1 MHECPLCGEV
11 CDCDLDDTWGLP
23 VPAKCPHVCEEDSDE
38 DWYGFEDDESLY
50 CPYCGKDYTDSTVI
64 GCPTCDPRA
73 RGEE

>member
-38 DWYGFEDDESLY
+38 DWYGFEDDLNTPNFSNI
-50 CPYCGKDYTDSTVI
+50 GKREKS
-64 GCPTCDPRA
+64 
-73 RGEE
+73 